1 MGREGGWGEGEGGE
15 GRGEEREGR
24 GEGGRGEGRGEGGME
39 GGRVVRVERWGGG
52 EVGRWAFLEKSSLGQ
67 NFMPGQGIL
76 VHIMSI

>member
-1 MGREGGWGEGEGGE
+1 MG
-15 GRGEEREGR
+15 GRGREGR
-24 GEGGRGEGRGEGGME
+24 GREGRGGGGRGGGKGGRGEGREGGRE

-52 EVGRWAFLEKSSLGQ
+52 KVGRWAFLEKSSLRQ